1 MNILIWIIT
10 GLIAAYLAG
19 LIIKGCGLGL
29 LRNIDVGL
37 IGGLL
42 RGWFFNLVGVSVPGW
57 PGQVLVAAVYAF
69 MEEIDQPCVIK
80 PLTGSGSQ
88 SSEPCDS

>member
-69 MEEIDQPCVIK
+69 ILVFYCPPVTQGINSCVNK
-80 PLTGSGSQ
+80 L
-88 SSEPCDS
+88 C